1 MPLQQQLYVLLD
13 TFLIFPYRLFE
24 HPLAGFFAGTAVL
37 CIWTVLLGELTVPLL
52 LRFNR
57 RHLQRQK
64 SEMTRMHN
72 LSIKAILAKDKPSYT
87 ACNKIANEAFGRYF
101 FAMFGVSAA
110 SLWPAPFALGWLATR
125 FQQIELELLFT
136 LPLIGQ
142 TAGFATVFVP
152 MYILTRIL
160 SAKLKRRWG
169 WGVDIASV
177 IQTKEKMVHWGDI
190 EKHGRFPEEAAS
202 SPPAA
207 AIRSA

>member
-1 MPLQQQLYVLLD
+1 MPLQQQLYIMID

-24 HPLAGFFAGTAVL
+24 HPLVAFFAGTAML
-37 CIWTVLLGELTVPLL
+37 CVWTVLLGELTVPLL

-64 SEMTRMHN
+64 KEMVRMHN

-87 ACNKIANEAFGRYF
+87 ACNKVANEAFGRYF
-101 FAMFGVSAA
+101 FAMFGLSAA

-125 FQQIELELLFT
+125 FGAVELELLFA
-136 LPLIGQ
+136 LPLIGRS
-142 TAGFATVFVP
+142 AGYATVFVP

-160 SAKLKRRWG
+160 MSKLKKRNG

-177 IQTKEKMVHWGDI
+177 IQTKEKMVHWHDI
-190 EKHGRFPEEAAS
+190 EKHGVFPEENCT
-202 SPPAA
+202 SPTSA
-207 AIRSA
+207 AIRST